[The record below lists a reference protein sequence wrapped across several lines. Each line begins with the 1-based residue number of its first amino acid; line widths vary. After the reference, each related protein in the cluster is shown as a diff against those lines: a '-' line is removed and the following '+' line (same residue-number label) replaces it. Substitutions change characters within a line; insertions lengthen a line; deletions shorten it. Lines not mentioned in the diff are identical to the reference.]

1 MIQLNNFTKRY
12 GQNTIFDSYY
22 LSIAEGVMVAITG
35 KSGSGKSTLLNC
47 ICGLEKF
54 DTGEVWINSMNI
66 AKLSRRQKM
75 LMYRNEFGYLFQNY
89 ALVSYETIEYNL
101 NLVLTYMKLSQ
112 KEKRER
118 MRNVLEKVGLEH
130 PLKTKVFTLSGGEQ
144 QRVALARLLLKK
156 PKIIFADEP
165 TGALDD
171 KNKHEVMQLITSLK
185 GQSTICIVTHDPEV
199 IQYCDYEVKL

>member
-54 DTGEVWINSMNI
+54 DTGEVWINSKNI

-144 QRVALARLLLKK
+144 QRVALARLLL
-156 PKIIFADEP
+156 I
-165 TGALDD
+165 
-171 KNKHEVMQLITSLK
+171 NLK
-185 GQSTICIVTHDPEV
+185 LFLLMNQQVH
-199 IQYCDYEVKL
+199 